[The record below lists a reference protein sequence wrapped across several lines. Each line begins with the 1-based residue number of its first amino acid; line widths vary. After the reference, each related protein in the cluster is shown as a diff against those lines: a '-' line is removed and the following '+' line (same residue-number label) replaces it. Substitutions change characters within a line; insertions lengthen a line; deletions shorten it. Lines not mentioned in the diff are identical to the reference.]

1 MKGDLVKWFDDSF
14 FDKFLIFVHESIS
27 HSINYISCPSC
38 DHISNKV
45 QTTLLQVDR
54 TSEWFVPKFGSK
66 KFRISIGILFL
77 PYTSIVTCFAALG
90 AISGPL
96 QLERVAA
103 ICVIYVLALGVGAH
117 LLDAVGGK
125 TKPWGN
131 LPKRK
136 IGVLA
141 LVAVGIAFSVGIYF
155 AFLDSPWLFPIGII
169 EGFFLFAYSLEL
181 FGGKFHNNPS
191 TIFSWGILPVFAGS
205 VIQTNSI
212 TIETIIIASIT
223 ALVTYALIKTSR
235 QYKLLKRDNGDAHII
250 KKKERILKLITI
262 GVIASTIIFF
272 IIRYYNFI
280 WEIPKIQ
287 MNVKYSEGKLYK
299 KDSFLE

>member
-1 MKGDLVKWFDDSF
+1 
-14 FDKFLIFVHESIS
+14 
-27 HSINYISCPSC
+27 
-38 DHISNKV
+38 
-45 QTTLLQVDR
+45 LQVDR

-103 ICVIYVLALGVGAH
+103 ICVIYILALGVGAH

-136 IGVLA
+136 IWIMA
-141 LVAVGIAFSVGIYF
+141 LFAVGIAFSVGIYF
-155 AFLDSPWLFPIGII
+155 AFLDSPWLFLIGTV

-212 TIETIIIASIT
+212 TIETIVIATIT
-223 ALVTYALIKTSR
+223 GLVTYALIITSR
-235 QYKLLKRDNGDAHII
+235 QYKLLKRDDGDPYII

-262 GVIASTIIFF
+262 GVIAGTVIFL
-272 IIRYYNFI
+272 ITKYYNLI
-280 WEIPKIQ
+280 
-287 MNVKYSEGKLYK
+287 
-299 KDSFLE
+299 